1 MKERL
6 TLRGLTTAAS
16 IWMTVAIGIVNGL
29 GFYFVAGAAVL
40 IALVTL
46 SLFPWV
52 EKVLPSAHYAV
63 LSVRYASTDPIPE
76 EKVGEI
82 LEADK
87 VPGVNTSYQL
97 EDGEQHF
104 RYQMTIRSRSVDAFW
119 HLANT
124 LQQINEVREFSI
136 TPMSN

>member
-1 MKERL
+1 M
-6 TLRGLTTAAS
+6 
-16 IWMTVAIGIVNGL
+16 
-29 GFYFVAGAAVL
+29 
-40 IALVTL
+40 
-46 SLFPWV
+46 
-52 EKVLPSAHYAV
+52 

-76 EKVGEI
+76 EKLGEI

-87 VPGVNTSYQL
+87 VTGVNTSYQPD
-97 EDGEQHF
+97 DGEQHF

-136 TPMSN
+136 TPMGN